1 MWVHTYLL
9 NVTVPGCLWGTEMEV
24 EWMGRKLT
32 SYYAYLLL
40 HIFIVFSL
48 KALYLF
54 PYLSQFTGE
63 ETEARRL

>member
-9 NVTVPGCLWGTEMEV
+9 NVAVPGCLWDTEMEV

-32 SYYAYLLL
+32 SYYAYLPLL
-40 HIFIVFSL
+40 ILLVFSL

-63 ETEARRL
+63 ETEARRI